1 MKKRNDFYKFGLTV
15 QDVSLRIEQRV
26 FSERDRRILKRIF
39 IDDIAYEDLADEF
52 YLSPEMLKKIA
63 KYYKATLLLP

>member
-39 IDDIAYEDLADEF
+39 IDDVTYEDLAEEF
-52 YLSPEMLKKIA
+52 YLSTERIKKIA
-63 KYYKATLLLP
+63 KYYKSTLLQP

>member
-1 MKKRNDFYKFGLTV
+1 MKKRNDFYQFGLTV

-39 IDDIAYEDLADEF
+39 IDDITYDDLAEEF
-52 YLSPEMLKKIA
+52 YLSTERLKKIA
-63 KYYKATLLLP
+63 KYYKDILLRP